1 MNRTSGGVVPGA
13 AGGNHHA
20 NKSPVTIAAIT
31 TGTNTG
37 TSGDTGRAGLP
48 AAVSARADACSLA
61 LSSRTTSLT
70 VPRSLI
76 QEVVAQI
83 RATGLNQR
91 PTRAVNVFPMPSP
104 RPAVRRILGAIG
116 FVVLWSLIGFA
127 FAGQFY
133 LSSSMLGRAITWG
146 QAISYS
152 LADWYVWA
160 LLSLPIARL
169 ARRFPPEADV
179 PWRTAGIH
187 LGAAF
192 VFAFLYVLLRA
203 AVGVAHSAF
212 LGEETTFFEVFQPLF
227 VKTFPF
233 NLLIYGVIVSVSHAL
248 DYYRKYHE
256 RTVQALELEKHLTEA
271 RLQSLLRQLKPHFLF
286 NALNGISSLMYT
298 DVDAADRML
307 IKLAELLRMTMSQ
320 TGAPLAPLRTEI
332 AFLECYLGIEQI
344 RFRDRLDVRL
354 EIDPATLDAQ
364 VPNLILQPL
373 VENAIR
379 HGIEPHVRRGLIT
392 IRSTRDGENLILSV
406 LDNGAG
412 IPPTG
417 FTREGIGTANSRA
430 RLREL
435 YGDAQRFEMFNQPEG
450 GLHVRLTFPFAT

>member
-1 MNRTSGGVVPGA
+1 MA
-13 AGGNHHA
+13 
-20 NKSPVTIAAIT
+20 SP
-31 TGTNTG
+31 
-37 TSGDTGRAGLP
+37 P
-48 AAVSARADACSLA
+48 
-61 LSSRTTSLT
+61 
-70 VPRSLI
+70 
-76 QEVVAQI
+76 
-83 RATGLNQR
+83 
-91 PTRAVNVFPMPSP
+91 
-104 RPAVRRILGAIG
+104 PAVRRLLGALG
-116 FVVLWSLIGFA
+116 FILLWSLIGFA

-133 LSSSMLGRAITWG
+133 LSSSMLGRSITWS

-160 LLSLPIARL
+160 VLSLPIARL

-179 PWRTAGIH
+179 PWRTAGLH
-187 LGAAF
+187 LLAAF
-192 VFAFLYVLLRA
+192 GFAFLYVLLRA
-203 AVGVAHSAF
+203 LVGQAHSWAI
-212 LGEETTFFEVFQPLF
+212 GEGATFAEIFRPLF

-298 DVDAADRML
+298 DVAAADRML
-307 IKLAELLRMTMSQ
+307 IKLAELLRLTMSHS
-320 TGAPLAPLRTEI
+320 GAPLAPLRTEI

-344 RFRDRLDVRL
+344 RFRDRLEVRL

-364 VPNLILQPL
+364 VPSLVLQPL

-379 HGIEPHVRRGLIT
+379 HGTEPQVRRGLIV
-392 IRSTRDGENLILSV
+392 IRSAREQENLVLSV
-406 LDNGAG
+406 IDNGAG
-412 IPPTG
+412 MPPGG
-417 FTREGIGTANSRA
+417 FSREGIGTSNTRA

-435 YGDAQRFEMFNQPEG
+435 YGDDQRFEMFNQPEG
-450 GLHVRLTFPFAT
+450 GLCVRLTFPFAT